1 MLQKKGTMSSSGF
14 GSDKSGFNLKH
25 NQTLSSFGKT
35 ESKNHSSRPLNQS
48 YDDEEDSERNKYNYN
63 NK

>member
-35 ESKNHSSRPLNQS
+35 DSKNHSSRPLNQS
-48 YDDEEDSERNKYNYN
+48 DDDEDSERKYNYN
-63 NK
+63 IK